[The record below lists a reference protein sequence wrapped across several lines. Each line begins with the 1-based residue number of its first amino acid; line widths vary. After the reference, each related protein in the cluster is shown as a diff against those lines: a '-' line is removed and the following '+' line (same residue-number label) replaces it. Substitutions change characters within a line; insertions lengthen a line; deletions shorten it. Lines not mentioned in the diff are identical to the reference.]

1 MEELYR
7 LETVLKIVDKKQGS
21 WRALVKAGK
30 APSPIYLGSRS
41 PRWKKSDLQVYL
53 NDPLAWEKQ
62 NNISE

>member
-1 MEELYR
+1 MDELYR

-41 PRWKKSDLQVYL
+41 PRWKKSDLQNYL
-53 NDPLAWEKQ
+53 EDPSLWEK
-62 NNISE
+62 NHKVS